1 MMETTVNS
9 GMTVEKLEAY
19 RGLTSEM
26 KGLREQIDSLYD
38 TYRSPQLLMSDGG
51 SHSMSASSPTESAV
65 AKILK
70 LEKTYRKKH
79 EEAVDLLAE
88 VENWLSQVPDAEIR
102 SICRH
107 HYILN
112 KSWAQTSAIVYGF
125 PSYYNSRKRVM
136 RYFGR
141 EK

>member
-1 MMETTVNS
+1 MD
-9 GMTVEKLEAY
+9 MTIEKLEAY
-19 RGLTSEM
+19 RGLTSEI
-26 KGLREQIDSLYD
+26 KALSQQITSLYD
-38 TYRSPQLLMSDGG
+38 TYRSPQLMNNG

-70 LEKTYRKKH
+70 LEEIYRKKC
-79 EEAVDLLAE
+79 EEGVDLLGE

-112 KSWAQTSAIVYGF
+112 RSWAQTSAIVCGY
-125 PSYYNSRKRVM
+125 PSYYAARKKIM

>member
-1 MMETTVNS
+1 M
-9 GMTVEKLEAY
+9 GMTIEKLEQY

-26 KGLREQIDSLYD
+26 KALSQQITSLYD
-38 TYRSPQLLMSDGG
+38 TYRSPQLMSNG
-51 SHSMSASSPTESAV
+51 SHSMSAGSPTENAV

-70 LEKTYRKKH
+70 LEETYRRKY
-79 EEAVDLLAE
+79 EESVDLLAE
-88 VENWLSQVPDAEIR
+88 VENWLSQVEDAEIR

-112 KSWAQTSAIVYGF
+112 KSWSQTSAIVYGF

>member
-1 MMETTVNS
+1 MDTT
-9 GMTVEKLEAY
+9 MTIDKLEAY
-19 RGLTSEM
+19 RGLTSEI
-26 KGLREQIDSLYD
+26 KALSQQITSLYD
-38 TYRSPQLLMSDGG
+38 TYKSPQLMSNG

-70 LEKTYRKKH
+70 LEEIYRKKY
-79 EEAVDLLAE
+79 EEGVDLLGE

-112 KSWAQTSAIVYGF
+112 KSWSQTSAIVYGH
-125 PSYYNSRKRVM
+125 PSYYGARKKVM

>member
-1 MMETTVNS
+1 MDTTMS
-9 GMTVEKLEAY
+9 IEKLEAY
-19 RGLTSEM
+19 RGLTSEIQA
-26 KGLREQIDSLYD
+26 LSQQITSLHD
-38 TYRSPQLLMSDGG
+38 TYRSPQVMSNG

-70 LEKTYRKKH
+70 LEEIYRKKY
-79 EEAVDLLAE
+79 EEGVDLLGE
-88 VENWLSQVPDAEIR
+88 IENWLSQVPDAEIR

-112 KSWAQTSAIVYGF
+112 KSWSQTSAIVYGF

>member
-1 MMETTVNS
+1 METTVNS

-19 RGLTSEM
+19 RGLTSEI

-38 TYRSPQLLMSDGG
+38 TYRSPQLMSDGG
-51 SHSMSASSPTESAV
+51 SHSMSVSSPTERAV

-70 LEKTYRKKH
+70 LKETYQQKYD
-79 EEAVDLLAE
+79 EGADLLLQ
-88 VENWLSQVPDAEIR
+88 VENWLSHVEDPEIR
-102 SICRH
+102 SIIRF
-107 HYILN
+107 HYMLN
-112 KSWAQTSAIVYGF
+112 RSWQQTSIEVYGY
-125 PSYYNSRKRVM
+125 PSYHNSRKKIM

>member
-1 MMETTVNS
+1 M
-9 GMTVEKLEAY
+9 GMTIEKLEQY

-26 KGLREQIDSLYD
+26 KALSQQITSLYD
-38 TYRSPQLLMSDGG
+38 IYRSPQLMSNG
-51 SHSMSASSPTESAV
+51 SHSMSAGSPTENAV

-70 LEKTYRKKH
+70 LEETYRRKY
-79 EEAVDLLAE
+79 EESVDLLAE
-88 VENWLSQVPDAEIR
+88 VENWLSQVEDAEIR

-112 KSWAQTSAIVYGF
+112 KSWSQTSAIVYGF

>member
-1 MMETTVNS
+1 METTVNS

-19 RGLTSEM
+19 RGLTSEI

-38 TYRSPQLLMSDGG
+38 TYRSPQLMSDGG
-51 SHSMSASSPTESAV
+51 SHSMSASSPTESSV
-65 AKILK
+65 SKILK
-70 LEKTYRKKH
+70 LEEIYRQKY
-79 EEAVDLLAE
+79 EAGVDLLSE
-88 VENWLSQVPDAEIR
+88 VENWLSHVEDAEIR

-112 KSWAQTSAIVYGF
+112 KSWQQTSTIVYGYC
-125 PSYYNSRKRVM
+125 SYYAARKKVM

>member
-1 MMETTVNS
+1 M
-9 GMTVEKLEAY
+9 GMTIEKLEQY
-19 RGLTSEM
+19 MGLTSEM
-26 KGLREQIDSLYD
+26 KALSQQITSLYD
-38 TYRSPQLLMSDGG
+38 TYRSPQLMSNG
-51 SHSMSASSPTESAV
+51 SHSMSAGSPTENAV

-70 LEKTYRKKH
+70 LEETYRRKY
-79 EEAVDLLAE
+79 EESVDLLAE
-88 VENWLSQVPDAEIR
+88 VENWLSQVEDAEIR

-112 KSWAQTSAIVYGF
+112 KSWSQTSAIVYGF

>member
-19 RGLTSEM
+19 RGLTSEI

-38 TYRSPQLLMSDGG
+38 TYRSPQLMSDGG
-51 SHSMSASSPTESAV
+51 SHSMSVGSPTESAV
-65 AKILK
+65 NKIVTLK
-70 LEKTYRKKH
+70 GIYSKKI
-79 EEAVDLLAE
+79 EEASDLLLE
-88 VENWLSQVPDAEIR
+88 VENWLSTVEDSEIR

-112 KSWAQTSAIVYGF
+112 KSWQQTSVVVYGY
-125 PSYYNSRKRVM
+125 PSYHNSRKKIM
-136 RYFGR
+136 RYFGK
-141 EK
+141 ES

>member
-1 MMETTVNS
+1 MM
-9 GMTVEKLEAY
+9 GMTIEKLEQY

-26 KGLREQIDSLYD
+26 KALSQQITLLYD
-38 TYRSPQLLMSDGG
+38 TYRSPQLMSNG
-51 SHSMSASSPTESAV
+51 SHSMSAGSPTENAV

-70 LEKTYRKKH
+70 LEETYRRKR
-79 EEAVDLLAE
+79 EEAVDLLAQ
-88 VENWLSQVPDAEIR
+88 VENWLSRVDDAEIR

-107 HYILN
+107 HYLLN
-112 KSWAQTSAIVYGF
+112 KSWQQTSTIVYGY
-125 PSYYNSRKRVM
+125 PSYYNARKKVM

>member
-1 MMETTVNS
+1 M
-9 GMTVEKLEAY
+9 GMTIEKLEQY

-26 KGLREQIDSLYD
+26 KALSQQITSLYD
-38 TYRSPQLLMSDGG
+38 TYRSPQLMSNG
-51 SHSMSASSPTESAV
+51 SHSMSAGSPTENAV

-70 LEKTYRKKH
+70 LEETYRRKY
-79 EEAVDLLAE
+79 EESVDLLAE
-88 VENWLSQVPDAEIR
+88 VENWLSQVEDAEIR

-112 KSWAQTSAIVYGF
+112 KSWLQTSAIVYGF

>member
-1 MMETTVNS
+1 MDNTT
-9 GMTVEKLEAY
+9 MTIEKLEAY

-26 KGLREQIDSLYD
+26 KALSQQITSLYD
-38 TYRSPQLLMSDGG
+38 TYRSPQFMNNG
-51 SHSMSASSPTESAV
+51 SHSMSAGSPTESAV

-70 LEKTYRKKH
+70 LEKTYQQKH
-79 EEAVDLLAE
+79 DAAAELLLQ
-88 VENWLSQVPDAEIR
+88 VENWLSQVEDPEIR
-102 SICRH
+102 SIIRF

-112 KSWAQTSAIVYGF
+112 RSWQQTSTEIYGY
-125 PSYYNSRKRVM
+125 PSYHNSRKRVM

>member
-1 MMETTVNS
+1 MM
-9 GMTVEKLEAY
+9 GMTIEKLEQY

-26 KGLREQIDSLYD
+26 KALSQQITSLYD
-38 TYRSPQLLMSDGG
+38 TYRSPQLMSNG
-51 SHSMSASSPTESAV
+51 SHSMSAGSPTENAV

-70 LEKTYRKKH
+70 LEETYRRKY

-88 VENWLSQVPDAEIR
+88 VENWLSQVEDAEIR

-112 KSWAQTSAIVYGF
+112 KSWSQTSAIVYGF

>member
-1 MMETTVNS
+1 MK
-9 GMTVEKLEAY
+9 MTIEMLEQY
-19 RGLTSEM
+19 KGLTSEM
-26 KGLREQIDSLYD
+26 QALRDQIDSLYD
-38 TYRSPQLLMSDGG
+38 TYRSPQLMSNGG
-51 SHSMSASSPTESAV
+51 HSMSASGPTESAV

-70 LEKTYRKKH
+70 LEKTYRKKY

-112 KSWAQTSAIVYGF
+112 KSWSQTSAIVYGF

>member
-1 MMETTVNS
+1 ME
-9 GMTVEKLEAY
+9 MTIEILEQY
-19 RGLTSEM
+19 KGLISEM
-26 KGLREQIDSLYD
+26 KALRDQIDSLYD
-38 TYRSPQLLMSDGG
+38 TYRSPQLMSNG

-65 AKILK
+65 SKILK
-70 LEKTYRKKH
+70 LEEIYRNKY

-88 VENWLSQVPDAEIR
+88 VENWLSRVDDAEIR

-107 HYILN
+107 HYLLN
-112 KSWAQTSAIVYGF
+112 NSWQQTSTIVYGY
-125 PSYYNSRKRVM
+125 PSYYNARKKVM

>member
-1 MMETTVNS
+1 MDTT
-9 GMTVEKLEAY
+9 MTIDKLEAY

-26 KGLREQIDSLYD
+26 KALSQQITSLYD
-38 TYRSPQLLMSDGG
+38 TYRSPQLMSNG

-70 LEKTYRKKH
+70 LEEIYRKKY
-79 EEAVDLLAE
+79 EEGVDLLGE

-112 KSWAQTSAIVYGF
+112 KSWSQTSVVVCGY
-125 PSYYNSRKRVM
+125 PSYYAARKKVM

>member
-1 MMETTVNS
+1 
-9 GMTVEKLEAY
+9 MTIEKLEQY
-19 RGLTSEM
+19 KGLTSEM
-26 KGLREQIDSLYD
+26 KALRDQIDSLYD
-38 TYRSPQLLMSDGG
+38 TYRSPQLSDVG
-51 SHSMSASSPTESAV
+51 SHSMSAGSPIESAV
-65 AKILK
+65 EKILD
-70 LEKTYRKKH
+70 LKKIYSKKY
-79 EEAVDLLAE
+79 EEALDLLVE
-88 VENWLSQVPDAEIR
+88 VESWLSTVDDVEIR

-112 KSWAQTSAIVYGF
+112 KSWSQTSAIVYGF

>member
-1 MMETTVNS
+1 MKETTQ
-9 GMTVEKLEAY
+9 GMTIEKLENY
-19 RGLTSEM
+19 
-26 KGLREQIDSLYD
+26 KGLVAEMRSLKESIDSLYN
-38 TYRSPQLLMSDGG
+38 TYRSPQLMSNG
-51 SHSMSASSPTESAV
+51 SHSMSAGSPTESAV

-70 LEKTYRKKH
+70 LEKTYRNKY
-79 EEAVDLLAE
+79 EEAVDLLSE
-88 VENWLSQVPDAEIR
+88 VEAWLSQVEDAEIR

-112 KSWAQTSAIVYGF
+112 KSWSQTSAIVYGYG
-125 PSYYNSRKRVM
+125 SYYAARKKVM